1 MRKSAPDSPT
11 CAMVIAIA
19 SGAVVATG
27 MMFVPVGALEGLI
40 GSTGLSKLIS
50 ATGAPLG
57 DFARAM
63 IAYVTGA
70 VTLGGLT
77 VFLLRD
83 DGRADDLQNPRE
95 MALKSLES
103 YRVVILNYLSTKMRW
118 HGKGEEIRSLSDL
131 SRFRPV
137 YGDAP
142 TPRPLV
148 ASQDL
153 PTSGWFGPPTVVITA
168 PPEPA
173 LDPEYGATQIIEPTS
188 VFSAPPTY
196 ETVSLTAP
204 KMSTADLVA
213 QLETAAA
220 VRHQKR
226 NQLKANGTDGF
237 TQVPDADARNAQA
250 VYIHDGTCNEG
261 RRPLLELVSS
271 VVVEDDDADSA
282 LAAAL
287 ATLHRMTAIAR

>member
-1 MRKSAPDSPT
+1 MRKSAPNNPT

-27 MMFVPVGALEGLI
+27 MMFVPVGVLERLI
-40 GSTGLSKLIS
+40 GLTGLSNLIS
-50 ATGAPLG
+50 AASAPLG

-83 DGRADDLQNPRE
+83 DGRTDDLQHPRE
-95 MALKSLES
+95 MAFKSLES

-137 YGDAP
+137 DGDAP
-142 TPRPLV
+142 THRPLV

-153 PTSGWFGPPTVVITA
+153 PASGWVGQPTVVITA

-173 LDPEYGATQIIEPTS
+173 LESEYGATQIIEPTS
-188 VFSAPPTY
+188 VFTLPPTY
-196 ETVSLTAP
+196 EAVSLAAP

-220 VRHQKR
+220 VRHHQR
-226 NQLKANGTDGF
+226 TQLKANGTDGF
-237 TQVPDADARNAQA
+237 AQVPDANVRKAAA
-250 VYIHDGTCNEG
+250 VYIHDGICNEG

-271 VVVEDDDADSA
+271 AVVKDDADTA